1 VPLAFIKNIFFY
13 IGQRIILTIIALV
26 VLSFITFSLSYIV
39 PGDAALVAAG
49 PNAGKVKIEQ
59 LRREMGLNLPFHEQ
73 YIIYFS
79 KLSKGDLGKS
89 WFTHQPILE
98 DIKDLLP
105 ASTELVFFAM
115 LFNILIAIPLGVL
128 AATKRDTKTDLS
140 IRILVMFGAGI
151 PIFWLGLL
159 LQHFL
164 AGEAELFPIAGRL
177 SFSNRNFE
185 SNTGFILIDSIVQG
199 EWSVFVD
206 SLWHII
212 LPSFTLSVLFIAVIT
227 RTTRST
233 VMKALEEDFII
244 LARSKGISEFSV
256 VVKHALRN
264 ALVPTVTIL
273 GMQVGWMMGATV
285 LVEEIFGRPG
295 IGKYAVKAVTQS
307 DIHAIVGVVLIV
319 GVIFIISNLIVDII
333 HFFLNPRLR
342 NN

>member
-1 VPLAFIKNIFFY
+1 MIKNISIY
-13 IGQRIILTIIALV
+13 IGQRIILTIIALI

-49 PNAGKVKIEQ
+49 PNAGKEKIEQ
-59 LRREMGLNLPFHEQ
+59 LRSEMGLNLPFHKQ
-73 YIIYFS
+73 YAVYLS
-79 KLSKGDLGKS
+79 KLADGDLGKS

-105 ASTELVFFAM
+105 ASAELVFFAM
-115 LFNILIAIPLGVL
+115 LFNIIIAIPLGII
-128 AATKRDTKTDLS
+128 AATRRDSKTDMS
-140 IRILVMFGAGI
+140 IRFLVTFGAGI

-164 AGEAELFPIAGRL
+164 AAEAELFPIAGRL

-185 SNTGFILIDSIVQG
+185 TDTGFIFIDSIAQG
-199 EWSVFVD
+199 EWSVLID
-206 SLWHII
+206 SIWHII
-212 LPSFTLSVLFIAVIT
+212 LPAFTLSVLFIAVIT

-233 VMKALEEDFII
+233 LMKALEEDFIV
-244 LARSKGISEFSV
+244 LARSKGISEFRV
-256 VVKHALRN
+256 VVRHGLRN
-264 ALVPTVTIL
+264 AMVPTITIL
-273 GMQVGWMMGATV
+273 GMQIGWMMGATV

-319 GVIFIISNLIVDII
+319 GIIFIISNLVVDII

-342 NN
+342 IN